1 MLSQNTITWIGEIMV
16 HMRGLKEMI
25 RDIQNYSM
33 GWGGGGGGERA

>member
-16 HMRGLKEMI
+16 HMRGLKGTI

-33 GWGGGGGGERA
+33 GWGVKRA